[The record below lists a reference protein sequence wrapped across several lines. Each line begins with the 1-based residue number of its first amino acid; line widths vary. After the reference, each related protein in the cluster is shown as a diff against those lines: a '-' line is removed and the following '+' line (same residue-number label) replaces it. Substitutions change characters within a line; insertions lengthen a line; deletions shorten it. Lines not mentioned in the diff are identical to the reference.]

1 MVTLTVEDFGT
12 HNEQTVPDQNGVT
25 SDIVL
30 GFDDLDSYVSRN
42 VPYLGAA
49 VGRCANRIGGAT
61 FDIDGKSHWLIKN
74 IGEDH
79 LHGGTEGYPGDL
91 LTNVTYDVTE
101 ENTFLMNFTASASK
115 KTVVNLTNHSYFNLA
130 GHDAGSEGL
139 YDHVGGT
146 AFDLRSATKL
156 GDAMNKGHA
165 LFDDNFCVSTYG
177 NKGLNFVSRVIH
189 PPSGR
194 TLELYSNQPG
204 VQLYTGNFLPEASE
218 PALIGKSGNYPDAV
232 HHANFPSAVL
242 RPGDVYKHDVVY
254 KFGVEKCQETHPH
267 VVSA

>member
-1 MVTLTVEDFGT
+1 MQSMAAIKQIGYDQLSVQITTEDKYPLMLVDEPCGLRPSEGRGLSSFAVYCDVKLEYVHVVQIVGYNSTDGIDTDGHKIPYFIIKNSWGADWGEDGYIRIAMGKLKMVTLTVEDFGT

-30 GFDDLDSYVSRN
+30 GFDDLESYVSRN

-61 FDIDGKSHWLIKN
+61 FDIDGKSQWLIKN

-79 LHGGTEGYPGDL
+79 LHGGTVGFDKEGYPGDL

-101 ENTFLMNFTASASK
+101 EDTFLMNFTASASK

-139 YDHVGGT
+139 YEHVIT
-146 AFDLRSATKL
+146 INADK
-156 GDAMNKGHA
+156 
-165 LFDDNFCVSTYG
+165 
-177 NKGLNFVSRVIH
+177 
-189 PPSGR
+189 
-194 TLELYSNQPG
+194 
-204 VQLYTGNFLPEASE
+204 
-218 PALIGKSGNYPDAV
+218 
-232 HHANFPSAVL
+232 
-242 RPGDVYKHDVVY
+242 
-254 KFGVEKCQETHPH
+254 
-267 VVSA
+267 